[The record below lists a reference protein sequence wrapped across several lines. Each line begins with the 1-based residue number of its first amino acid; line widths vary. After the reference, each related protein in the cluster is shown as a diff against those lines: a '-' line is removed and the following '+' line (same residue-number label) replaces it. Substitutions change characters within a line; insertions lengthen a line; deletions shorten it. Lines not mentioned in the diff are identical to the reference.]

1 MAPPARK
8 APTYQCMKFFHHQ
21 VHTERPTPQMH
32 KERRAMILL
41 GCAVGACLEHGDG
54 DDWKFCLLTA
64 TLLTE
69 ISMNNVIKGNILQ

>member
-1 MAPPARK
+1 
-8 APTYQCMKFFHHQ
+8 MKFFHHQ